1 MAEDS
6 LVQLTIARDEVT
18 AGMMV
23 QALEGA
29 GIMAIDKEG
38 GNSGLFGV
46 FTKSSPFYHEI
57 QVRADDV
64 ESAREVLRNVGFDLE
79 A

>member
-23 QALEGA
+23 QALDGA

-46 FTKSSPFYHEI
+46 FTKASPFYHEI

-64 ESAREVLRNVGFDLE
+64 ENAREVLRNVGFDLE
-79 A
+79 D

>member
-57 QVRADDV
+57 QVLANDV